1 MAAKEFTL
9 YEPHDA
15 VAIALERTAAISQ
28 SEMVSLFASLN
39 RVLAKDIVCKKSLPA
54 FDNSAMDGYA
64 VKTADAGKCVSIRGI
79 IYAGDFPEN
88 VVIETGGVHKIMT
101 GAFVPDTAEAV
112 VPYEDAEVI
121 DEKSVRLPEKL
132 KAGKHIRRLGEEI
145 HAGEVILK
153 AGELIRPAHM
163 AVLASQGITQVSVFR
178 KLKIGVLS
186 TGSEIK
192 EPWESVEDH
201 QIYNSNSTA
210 IYASCLEMNMD
221 VAYLGAIPDD
231 KELFKKTVKAFYDYD
246 VIFTSG
252 GVSVGDADF
261 TEEVFVGEGMEKIVH
276 GMALKPGKHAMYG
289 IMGKTTV
296 IGLPGNPL
304 SSIAVFMLFATPVL
318 AKMQGR
324 SRYHQ
329 SVALAKNAKDFSF
342 KGNRANLIL
351 GTLSNGEFTA
361 TDDYKYGSGMLTPIT
376 QSNAFIIAQKGV
388 DELKAGD
395 TVRVV
400 MPFTFNDS
408 SANTLYT
415 GAL

>member
-1 MAAKEFTL
+1 MSNKHFTL
-9 YEPHDA
+9 LDPAEA
-15 VAIALERTAAISQ
+15 VKTALENTQPVTQKEMISIFDA
-28 SEMVSLFASLN
+28 LG
-39 RVLAKDIVCKKSLPA
+39 RVLSDDIVCKKSLPA

-64 VKTADAGKCVSIRGI
+64 VKTADAGKTVTINGTI
-79 IYAGDFPEN
+79 FAGDFPKDVTIAE
-88 VVIETGGVHKIMT
+88 GSVHKIMT
-101 GAFVPDTAEAV
+101 GAFVPDTADAI

-121 DEKSVRLPEKL
+121 NETTVRLPEKI
-132 KAGKHIRRLGEEI
+132 KSGKHIRRLGEEI
-145 HAGEVILK
+145 MAGDVILHK
-153 AGELIRPAHM
+153 GDLIRPAHI
-163 AVLASQGITQVSVFR
+163 AVLASQGITNISVIR
-178 KLKIGVLS
+178 KLKVGVLS

-192 EPWESVEDH
+192 EPWEAAEDF
-201 QIYNSNSTA
+201 QIYNSNSSA
-210 IYASCLEMNMD
+210 IYASCLEMHLD
-221 VAYLGAIPDD
+221 VSYLGAIPDD
-231 KELFKKTVKAFYDYD
+231 KDLFKKTIKEFYDYD

-261 TEEVFVGEGMEKIVH
+261 TEEVFVAEGMKKLVH

-289 IMGKTTV
+289 IMGKTTI

-324 SRYHQ
+324 SQYHQ
-329 SVALAKNAKDFSF
+329 CVALAKVKKSFTF

-351 GTLSNGEFTA
+351 GTLSNGEFAA

-395 TVRVV
+395 EVRVI
-400 MPFTFNDS
+400 MPFTFNDQTT
-408 SANTLYT
+408 NDLYT
-415 GAL
+415 I

>member
-1 MAAKEFTL
+1 MSKKQFTL
-9 YEPHDA
+9 LDPQEA
-15 VAIALERTAAISQ
+15 VAKALENTRPVTQ
-28 SEMVSLFASLN
+28 VEMVSLFDSLN
-39 RVLAKDIVCKKSLPA
+39 RVLARDVICKKSLPA

-64 VKTADAGKCVSIRGI
+64 VKTADAGKTVTINGTI
-79 IYAGDFPEN
+79 FAGDFPED
-88 VVIETGGVHKIMT
+88 VVINEGSVHKIMT
-101 GAFVPDTAEAV
+101 GAFVPATTDAI
-112 VPYEDAEVI
+112 VPYEDAEVV
-121 DEKSVRLPEKL
+121 DENTVKLPEKI
-132 KAGKHIRRLGEEI
+132 KAGKHIRRLGEEVM
-145 HAGEVILK
+145 AGDQILK
-153 AGELIRPAHM
+153 AGDLIRPAHM
-163 AVLASQGITQVSVFR
+163 AVLASQGITQVAVFR
-178 KLKIGVLS
+178 KLKIGILS

-192 EPWESVEDH
+192 EPWESAEAY

-210 IYASCLEMNMD
+210 LFGACLEMNTD
-221 VAYLGAIPDD
+221 VSYLGAIPDD
-231 KELFKKTVKAFYDYD
+231 KELFKKTIKEFYDYD

-261 TEEVFVGEGMEKIVH
+261 TEEVFVSEGMKKLVH
-276 GMALKPGKHAMYG
+276 GVALKPGKHAMYG
-289 IMGKTTV
+289 TMGKTTI

-342 KGNRANLIL
+342 KGNRANLIW

-376 QSNAFIIAQKGV
+376 NSNAFIIAKQGV
-388 DELKAGD
+388 HELKRGD
-395 TVRVV
+395 EVRVV

-408 SANTLYT
+408 LANESYT
-415 GAL
+415 A